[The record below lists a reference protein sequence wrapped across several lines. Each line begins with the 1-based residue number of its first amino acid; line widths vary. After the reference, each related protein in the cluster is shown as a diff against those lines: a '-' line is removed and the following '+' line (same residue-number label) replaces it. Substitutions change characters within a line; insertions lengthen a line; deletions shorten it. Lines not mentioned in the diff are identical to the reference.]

1 MEPER
6 AGGTAIV
13 LANLSQS
20 GAAPMADAPLIKDS
34 DQRSFMS
41 DVIEASMNVPVIVD
55 FWATWCGPCK
65 QLGPV
70 LEKHVTAAKGALRMV
85 KIDVDKNQALAQQ
98 LRIQSV
104 PAVYAFFQ
112 GQLADAFMGSV
123 PEAQI
128 KTFIQRLLMLAG
140 QAGGGALPDDGHD
153 VEALVKAGQEALAAH
168 DFTGAEAAFMHAV
181 EHAPEHP
188 GAVAG
193 WLRSLLGQNRVA
205 EVQEHWGQLPPELI
219 ADKAFDPVRA
229 GLEVL
234 ASAGDAGELAA
245 LEQRL
250 ASHPGD
256 HQARHD
262 WAVAAFGLGRREEAV
277 DALIEII
284 RADRN
289 WNEQQARKQLLKFF
303 EVMGGGDPLTVSA
316 RKRLSSLLFS

>member
-1 MEPER
+1 
-6 AGGTAIV
+6 
-13 LANLSQS
+13 
-20 GAAPMADAPLIKDS
+20 MADAPLIKDS